1 MAITLDDIKAWS
13 GVIAAIVAAA
23 SAIYQFYLVKDK
35 EWGFEEERQSFA
47 SRERLAK
54 EDADRRLADE
64 GRKSQEL
71 LSKSAQVG
79 AERLQKQK
87 LEYDAWKQVLED
99 KIKDR
104 IASVKALKMAM
115 AQVFDSFESL
125 LADAQHKDDHLILNP
140 LSLCISALS
149 EMDKAVKEASK
160 IAQSRAEKAR
170 VNRLRVM
177 KKFFLGVILDLT
189 RRKSERSAQRELFES
204 LSKRLSRRREIAERH
219 IDIVLQS
226 VSTPP
231 SDA

>member
-1 MAITLDDIKAWS
+1 MPPMDRGPSRSTNRNAESNWDGTLRETETIKR
-13 GVIAAIVAAA
+13 GHLPLGKVAL
-23 SAIYQFYLVKDK
+23 STRPRY
-35 EWGFEEERQSFA
+35 
-47 SRERLAK
+47 
-54 EDADRRLADE
+54 DRRLADE